1 MPRSNKKPILMNLE
15 KEKKEVAFF
24 MRRLYE
30 KGLTTCSGGNVSQ
43 IIESVIVITPSQI
56 DKAYIEA
63 NQIAEIDINGN
74 NLSPHLKPSMETAM
88 HIEVYKAR
96 PDVKA
101 IVHAHP
107 ITATAFATTNKEI
120 NCRLTGET
128 RAIIG
133 IPANAPYA
141 LMGTQTLAQKVA
153 ETAITGA
160 NVILMENHG
169 IICFGENLLMA
180 FDRLEVLEAAAKATL
195 ITHLLGDKK
204 EIPQQDLSEID
215 KLFS

>member
-1 MPRSNKKPILMNLE
+1 MNLDN
-15 KEKKEVAFF
+15 EKKETALY

-43 IIESVIVITPSQI
+43 RIGSVIVITPSQI
-56 DKAYIEA
+56 DKAYIRED
-63 NQIAEIDINGN
+63 QIAEIEINEN
-74 NLSPHLKPSMETAM
+74 NLTPHLKPSMETAM
-88 HIEVYKAR
+88 HLAVYKTR
-96 PDVKA
+96 PDIKA

-107 ITATAFATTNKEI
+107 VTATAFATSNKEI

-141 LMGTQTLAQKVA
+141 MMGTQTLAERVSDAAKN
-153 ETAITGA
+153 A
-160 NVILMENHG
+160 NVVLMENHG
-169 IICFGENLLMA
+169 VICFGENLLMA

-204 EIPQQDLSEID
+204 EIPVNDLKEID

>member
-1 MPRSNKKPILMNLE
+1 MNLDN
-15 KEKKEVAFF
+15 EKKETALY

-43 IIESVIVITPSQI
+43 RIGSVIVITPSQI
-56 DKAYIEA
+56 DKAFIRED
-63 NQIAEIDINGN
+63 QIAEIEINEN
-74 NLSPHLKPSMETAM
+74 NLTPHLKPSMETAM
-88 HIEVYKAR
+88 HLAVYKTR
-96 PDVKA
+96 PDIKA

-107 ITATAFATTNKEI
+107 VTATAFATSNKEI

-141 LMGTQTLAQKVA
+141 MMGTQTLAERVSDAAKN
-153 ETAITGA
+153 A
-160 NVILMENHG
+160 NVVLMENHG
-169 IICFGENLLMA
+169 VICFGENLLMA

-204 EIPQQDLSEID
+204 EIPVNDLKEID

>member
-1 MPRSNKKPILMNLE
+1 MKLEIKKH
-15 KEKKEVAFF
+15 EVASF

-43 IIESVIVITPSQI
+43 RTESVILITPSQI
-56 DKAYIEA
+56 DKAYIDA
-63 NQIAEIDINGN
+63 NQIVEIEMDGK
-74 NLSPHLKPSMETAM
+74 NLTPYLKPSMETAM
-88 HIEVYKAR
+88 HLAVYNAR

-107 ITATAFATTNKEI
+107 VTATAFATTNKEI

-141 LMGTQTLAQKVA
+141 LMGTQTLAERVA
-153 ETAITGA
+153 ETAMKNA

-204 EIPQQDLSEID
+204 EIPQHDLKEID

>member
-1 MPRSNKKPILMNLE
+1 MNLE
-15 KEKKEVAFF
+15 KEKQEVASF

-43 IIESVIVITPSQI
+43 RIGSVVVITPSQI
-56 DKAYIEA
+56 DKAYIDA
-63 NQIAEIDINGN
+63 NQIAEIEMDGK
-74 NLSPHLKPSMETAM
+74 NLTPYLKPSMETAM
-88 HIEVYKAR
+88 HLAVYNAR

-107 ITATAFATTNKEI
+107 VTATAFATTNKEI

-141 LMGTQTLAQKVA
+141 LMGTQTLAEKVA
-153 ETAITGA
+153 ETALKNA

-169 IICFGENLLMA
+169 IICFGESVLMA

-204 EIPQQDLSEID
+204 EIPQQDLNEID

>member
-1 MPRSNKKPILMNLE
+1 MNLDN
-15 KEKKEVAFF
+15 EKKETALY

-43 IIESVIVITPSQI
+43 RIGSVIVITPSQI
-56 DKAYIEA
+56 DKAYIRED
-63 NQIAEIDINGN
+63 QIAEIEINEN
-74 NLSPHLKPSMETAM
+74 NLTPHLKPSMETAM
-88 HIEVYKAR
+88 HLAIYKTR
-96 PDVKA
+96 PDIKA

-107 ITATAFATTNKEI
+107 VTATAFATSNKEI

-141 LMGTQTLAQKVA
+141 MMGTQTLAERVSDAAKN
-153 ETAITGA
+153 A
-160 NVILMENHG
+160 NVVLMENHG
-169 IICFGENLLMA
+169 VICFGENLLMA

-204 EIPQQDLSEID
+204 EIPANDLKEID